1 MGKNS
6 VKNTSAQIRAET
18 ETKLVALLLA
28 ALLLTAPIQ
37 VQAYWRWNY
46 DWKTVVQV
54 GANTTAASAVE
65 ETHNSALL
73 SIPPPSM

>member
-18 ETKLVALLLA
+18 GTRLVALFLV

-46 DWKTVVQV
+46 GKRKRKKHECADTR
-54 GANTTAASAVE
+54 
-65 ETHNSALL
+65 
-73 SIPPPSM
+73 